1 MNAFFRIYKF
11 YPFVNRCTMCKFDTI
26 GIMILLLA
34 FIQGPPIKCPHFKN
48 MITSKPVSV
57 GNPNVLITLLDILSF
72 VG

>member
-1 MNAFFRIYKF
+1 MSQNGGFFIEIRGGVIFAAFYGLNSPQITLFA
-11 YPFVNRCTMCKFDTI
+11 VV
-26 GIMILLLA
+26 
-34 FIQGPPIKCPHFKN
+34 QGPSIKCPHFKN